1 MWQDLN
7 EFLAG
12 GRSIYL
18 FIAVAGSVVLALQF
32 ILSMTGLHADVDADP
47 AGMDFDVNANDVS
60 DIAGLNFFSLKAIMA
75 FITFFGWGGFFYGH
89 LGIGGLGIAIISGL
103 VMMVLTAFLVSLMLK
118 LQQSGNLRSADFL
131 GRRGTVYLTIPA
143 GRQPGGMVTVLLENC
158 TRQVKA
164 RADEEIA
171 TGCDV
176 VIESD
181 LGGEVFLVRRNEN

>member
-12 GRSIYL
+12 GRSVYL

-47 AGMDFDVNANDVS
+47 AGMDFDVNANDVA

-118 LQQSGNLRSADFL
+118 LQQSGNITAEALV
-131 GRRGTVYLTIPA
+131 GRHGTVYLTIPA
-143 GRQPGGMVTVLLENC
+143 GRAPGGLVTVNLPGC
-158 TRQVKA
+158 TRQISA
-164 RADEEIA
+164 RADEEFKTGSLVIIA
-171 TGCDV
+171 
-176 VIESD
+176 ED
-181 LGGEVFLVRRNEN
+181 LGDGSFLVKPN